1 MFLSRGV
8 NWAHRIGNRGHL
20 MVGASLVGLGFSSRW
35 CRKNHWVWTG
45 KWSSPQKNV
54 HHING
59 DPHFHRLF
67 FPKSLHQEFTPPHHQ
82 KGGEPFRTDTCPA
95 LRWGSNRW
103 RKTPANGKVDWFFL
117 TWDKTSFNHGWKMM
131 EHQFFIWNRPIDTQP
146 FELEVLGARHIH
158 EPNLCF
164 TKEDQTKLNR
174 YKPKPTPHQTVVSGS
189 PNRWDRWCIYI
200 YIYNHQKLAGKTP
213 FL

>member
-1 MFLSRGV
+1 
-8 NWAHRIGNRGHL
+8 
-20 MVGASLVGLGFSSRW
+20 MVIP
-35 CRKNHWVWTG
+35 
-45 KWSSPQKNV
+45 PQKMSITSMV
-54 HHING
+54 TLIFTG
-59 DPHFHRLF
+59 FF
-67 FPKSLHQEFTPPHHQ
+67 FPKTLHQEFTPPHHQ
-82 KGGEPFRTDTCPA
+82 KVMDTGPA

-200 YIYNHQKLAGKTP
+200 
-213 FL
+213 

>member
-35 CRKNHWVWTG
+35 CRKTIGFELENRHP
-45 KWSSPQKNV
+45 PQKNV

-82 KGGEPFRTDTCPA
+82 KVVSPFERTRTPRSAEVQIGEEKLQPMEKLT
-95 LRWGSNRW
+95 G
-103 RKTPANGKVDWFFL
+103 FFL
-117 TWDKTSFNHGWKMM
+117 HETKHLLIMDGKWWNTNFSFGIVQLIPNH
-131 EHQFFIWNRPIDTQP
+131 
-146 FELEVLGARHIH
+146 
-158 EPNLCF
+158 
-164 TKEDQTKLNR
+164 LNWR
-174 YKPKPTPHQTVVSGS
+174 
-189 PNRWDRWCIYI
+189 
-200 YIYNHQKLAGKTP
+200 
-213 FL
+213 F